1 MFFEQALIKYVGSKG
16 FPRDKYELVANFP
29 KRHLLEMDGEASL
42 KDAGLFP
49 QDTIFVHA
57 R

>member
-1 MFFEQALIKYVGSKG
+1 MGSKG

-29 KRHLLEMDGEASL
+29 KRHLLEMDTNMSL